1 MSTWWE
7 PWEDW
12 HYELVGAGGADIRH
26 SGRSS
31 RASATPH
38 TGHPEVTVAHH
49 GESVSRRGRWRSARV
64 GTAPPVSVP
73 PVRAVVCHE
82 LGPPS
87 LLRVEERPDPE
98 AGADGVVVDV
108 EAAGVNFVDA
118 LFVAGRYQIKPALP
132 FVPGTESA
140 GRVVATGSEV
150 SGLEVGQ
157 RVLVSAGLGGYASRL
172 VARPSTVTRIPDVLD
187 APARPRSPRATA
199 PACSP
204 SATVPGAQPGE
215 RVLVLGAGGGV
226 GLAAIGVARTLGC
239 RVLGVAS
246 SAAKRD
252 AALAAGAEAV
262 LDPASEPVKDAAR
275 AWAGGTGVDVVLD
288 PVGGTLAEPSLRAL
302 GDGGRYLVIGF
313 ASGEIPSVPLNQVLL
328 RNRSVIGID
337 WGIWAMTHAEGQRTL
352 LADLLAMVAD
362 GSLDP
367 VRPAEYP
374 LDDVVRALEDLLEQA
389 RCREDRADPL
399 KPLKL

>member
-1 MSTWWE
+1 
-7 PWEDW
+7 
-12 HYELVGAGGADIRH
+12 V
-26 SGRSS
+26 
-31 RASATPH
+31 RA
-38 TGHPEVTVAHH
+38 
-49 GESVSRRGRWRSARV
+49 
-64 GTAPPVSVP
+64 
-73 PVRAVVCHE
+73 VRAVVCHE

-98 AGADGVVVDV
+98 AGADEVVVEV
-108 EAAGVNFVDA
+108 EAAGVNYVDA
-118 LFVAGRYQIKPALP
+118 LFVAGRYQIKPAVP

-140 GRVVATGSEV
+140 GHVVATGSEA
-150 SGLEVGQ
+150 SGLKVGQ

-172 VARPSTVTRIPDVLD
+172 VAKASAVTRIPDVLD
-187 APARPRSPRATA
+187 APRA
-199 PACSP
+199 
-204 SATVPGAQPGE
+204 ATFNQSYSTSLFALRDRAGALPGE

-226 GLAAIGVARTLGC
+226 GLAAIRVARALGC
-239 RVLGVAS
+239 RVFAVAS
-246 SAAKRD
+246 SVAKRD
-252 AALAAGAEAV
+252 AALAAGAEAA

-288 PVGGTLAEPSLRAL
+288 PVGGPLAETSLRAL

-352 LADLLAMVAD
+352 VDDLLAMVAD

-374 LDDVVRALEDLLEQA
+374 LDDVARALEDLLERRVVGKIA
-389 RCREDRADPL
+389 LIP
-399 KPLKL
+399 